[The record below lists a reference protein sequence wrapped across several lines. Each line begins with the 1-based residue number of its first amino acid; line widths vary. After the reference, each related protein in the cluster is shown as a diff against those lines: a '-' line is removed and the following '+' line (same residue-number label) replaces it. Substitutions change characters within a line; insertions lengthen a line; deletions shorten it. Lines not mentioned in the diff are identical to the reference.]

1 MSSVAMN
8 RRIARESG
16 NSSNFSNFSEFNT
29 NDNNMNNTITPISGN
44 TSQQHYRILTFHENR
59 LNKVF
64 QQVHVLTSQLDKLEP
79 ETNLRLHRLEQEN
92 ASLRKQ
98 MASLMAAMNKK
109 ENSVSLNIAED
120 A

>member
-8 RRIARESG
+8 RRIARETG
-16 NSSNFSNFSEFNT
+16 NSSNFSEFNT
-29 NDNNMNNTITPISGN
+29 NDNNMNDTTTPISGN
-44 TSQQHYRILTFHENR
+44 TTQQHYRILTFHENR

-64 QQVHVLTSQLDKLEP
+64 QQVHVLTAQLDKLES

>member
-8 RRIARESG
+8 RRIARETG
-16 NSSNFSNFSEFNT
+16 NSSNFNSFT
-29 NDNNMNNTITPISGN
+29 NNVDNEPLTISGS

-59 LNKVF
+59 LNQVF
-64 QQVHVLTSQLDKLEP
+64 DQVHVLTAKLDKLEP

-98 MASLMAAMNKK
+98 MASLMSSMSSKN
-109 ENSVSLNIAED
+109 NTVSLEVDDN
-120 A
+120 

>member
-8 RRIARESG
+8 RRIARETG
-16 NSSNFSNFSEFNT
+16 NSVNFSN
-29 NDNNMNNTITPISGN
+29 NNEQMEPLSISGT

-59 LNKVF
+59 INQVF
-64 QQVHVLTSQLDKLEP
+64 EQVHVLTAQLNKLEP

-98 MASLMAAMNKK
+98 IAALMSSMSEKN
-109 ENSVSLNIAED
+109 NSVSLDIVENE
-120 A
+120 

>member
-1 MSSVAMN
+1 MN
-8 RRIARESG
+8 
-16 NSSNFSNFSEFNT
+16 
-29 NDNNMNNTITPISGN
+29 
-44 TSQQHYRILTFHENR
+44 
-59 LNKVF
+59 
-64 QQVHVLTSQLDKLEP
+64 KLEP

-98 MASLMAAMNKK
+98 MASLMAEMNKN

>member
-8 RRIARESG
+8 RRIAREAG
-16 NSSNFSNFSEFNT
+16 NSSNFSEFNST
-29 NDNNMNNTITPISGN
+29 DMNSNNPLSISGS
-44 TSQQHYRILTFHENR
+44 TPQQHYKILTFHENR

-64 QQVHVLTSQLDKLEP
+64 QQVHVLTALVNKLEP

-109 ENSVSLNIAED
+109 ENSVSLNIEED

>member
-16 NSSNFSNFSEFNT
+16 NSSDFSEFNT
-29 NDNNMNNTITPISGN
+29 NNNSMNEANIPISGN
-44 TSQQHYRILTFHENR
+44 TTQQHYRILTFHENR

-64 QQVHVLTSQLDKLEP
+64 HQVHVLTAQLDKLEP

-98 MASLMAAMNKK
+98 MASLMAAMDKK

>member
-8 RRIARESG
+8 RRIARDSR
-16 NSSNFSNFSEFNT
+16 SFSNNLN
-29 NDNNMNNTITPISGN
+29 NDNSDYDNNILEISGT
-44 TSQQHYRILTFHENR
+44 TSQKLYRIATFHENR
-59 LNKVF
+59 LNQVF
-64 QQVHVLTSQLDKLEP
+64 KQVHFLSAKMNKLEP

-98 MASLMAAMNKK
+98 MASLMAEMNKN

>member
-16 NSSNFSNFSEFNT
+16 SSNNFSKYNGSEMNNSSN
-29 NDNNMNNTITPISGN
+29 TPITINGN
-44 TSQQHYRILTFHENR
+44 TSQQHYKILTFHENR

-64 QQVHVLTSQLDKLEP
+64 EQVHVLTAQLNKIEP

-98 MASLMAAMNKK
+98 IASLMAAMNKK
-109 ENSVSLNIAED
+109 ENSVSLNIQED

>member
-8 RRIARESG
+8 RRIAREAG
-16 NSSNFSNFSEFNT
+16 NSSNFSEFNT
-29 NDNNMNNTITPISGN
+29 NNNSMNDTKLPISGN
-44 TSQQHYRILTFHENR
+44 TTQQHYRILTFHENR

-64 QQVHVLTSQLDKLEP
+64 QQVHVLTAQLDKLQS

>member
-1 MSSVAMN
+1 
-8 RRIARESG
+8 
-16 NSSNFSNFSEFNT
+16 
-29 NDNNMNNTITPISGN
+29 MNNTITPISGN
-44 TSQQHYRILTFHENR
+44 AIQQHYRILTFHENG

-64 QQVHVLTSQLDKLEP
+64 QQVHVLTAQLDKLQP
-79 ETNLRLHRLEQEN
+79 ETNVRLHRLEQEN

-98 MASLMAAMNKK
+98 MASLMAAMNK

>member
-8 RRIARESG
+8 RRISRETGKS
-16 NSSNFSNFSEFNT
+16 SNFSEFNS
-29 NDNNMNNTITPISGN
+29 NSNMNMDNTPISISGN
-44 TSQQHYRILTFHENR
+44 ASQQQYRILTFHENR

-64 QQVHVLTSQLDKLEP
+64 QQVHILTSKFEKMEP
-79 ETNLRLHRLEQEN
+79 EINLRLHRLEQEN

-98 MASLMAAMNKK
+98 MASLMNTINKK
-109 ENSVSLNIAED
+109 ENSVSINIAED

>member
-8 RRIARESG
+8 RRIARETG
-16 NSSNFSNFSEFNT
+16 NSSSFSEFDT
-29 NDNNMNNTITPISGN
+29 NNNSMNDTTIPIGGN
-44 TSQQHYRILTFHENR
+44 TTQQHYRILTFHENR

-64 QQVHVLTSQLDKLEP
+64 DQVHVLTAQLNKLEP